1 MNIDAEYGKADTES
15 SAVRTIGR
23 ADSVQQ
29 YLKMIDTAFRDICP
43 PNNKKCE
50 LWYRG
55 QPDAK
60 FDLIPKIGRKPLNP
74 GLEIVYLSKFKSLAI
89 PDVQCIPS
97 FPIPDDSAAYWHW
110 LFLMQHYGVPTRLM
124 DWSRDAFVALFFSID
139 RALANTGDDAVVWV
153 LSPTKLNEAFSFYS
167 FVKPGYIPNIDEKP
181 INALFGPNGNALEIK
196 KPAAVVGPIN
206 NPRILAQR
214 GVFTVFPHI
223 KDIVPL
229 NMFDDASDYL
239 FKISIAAESISFIKE
254 QLTRYGITR
263 FSLFP
268 DLCNITEEVNLQI
281 KREGQLP

>member
-1 MNIDAEYGKADTES
+1 MNIDAEYRKAATES
-15 SAVRTIGR
+15 SLVRTIGR
-23 ADSVQQ
+23 AGSVQQ
-29 YLKMIDTAFRDICP
+29 YLRIIDMAFKDICP

-74 GLEIVYLSKFKSLAI
+74 ELEIVYLSKFKSLAI
-89 PDVQCIPS
+89 PDVQCVPPY
-97 FPIPDDSAAYWHW
+97 PIADNSAAYWHW

-139 RALANTGDDAVVWV
+139 QLPSSVGNDAAVWV
-153 LSPTKLNEAFSFYS
+153 LSPVKLNEAFSFYS

-181 INALFGPNGNALEIK
+181 VNTLFGPNANILKTK
-196 KPAAVVGPIN
+196 KPAAIVGPIN

-214 GVFTVFPHI
+214 GVFTVFPHT
-223 KDIVPL
+223 KKIVPL
-229 NMFDDASDYL
+229 NMFNDASDYL
-239 FKISIAAESISFIKE
+239 FKISIASESINFIKE

-268 DLCNITEEVNLQI
+268 DLCNITEEIDLQV

>member
-1 MNIDAEYGKADTES
+1 VNIDAEYGKADTES

-23 ADSVQQ
+23 ANSVQQ
-29 YLKMIDTAFRDICP
+29 YLKMIDMAFRDICP
-43 PNNKKCE
+43 PNNKRCE

-139 RALANTGDDAVVWV
+139 RTLANTGDDAAVWV
-153 LSPTKLNEAFSFYS
+153 LSPTKLNEAFSFYN

-181 INALFGPNGNALEIK
+181 INTLFGPNANALEIK

-223 KDIVPL
+223 KDVVPL